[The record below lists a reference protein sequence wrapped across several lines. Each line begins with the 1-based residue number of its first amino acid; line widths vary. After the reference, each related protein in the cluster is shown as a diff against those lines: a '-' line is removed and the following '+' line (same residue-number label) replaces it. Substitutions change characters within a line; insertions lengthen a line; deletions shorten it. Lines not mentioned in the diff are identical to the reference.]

1 MDPEEHRLSSAVLY
15 VLMSEPGLAR
25 STSLS
30 NTMNLSERVYLITGG
45 ASGLGEA
52 AVRRLHSRGAAVS
65 ILDRSEERAKVRLY
79 KFNIPIFLLEKF

>member
-1 MDPEEHRLSSAVLY
+1 
-15 VLMSEPGLAR
+15 MSEPGLDDFLTKIYEPRNAV
-25 STSLS
+25 TYNVALFH
-30 NTMNLSERVYLITGG
+30 TMNLSERVYLITGG

>member
-1 MDPEEHRLSSAVLY
+1 MYNVALFH
-15 VLMSEPGLAR
+15 
-25 STSLS
+25 
-30 NTMNLSERVYLITGG
+30 TMNLSERVYLITGG

-79 KFNIPIFLLEKF
+79 KFNIPIFLLGKVLATLSTLSTNALGGGKRAFL